1 MAAPNATPSNCGGVS
16 VACCPNR
23 LPEVLKASF
32 SGANTC
38 GFSADAFLA
47 WNGSSW
53 SGSAVGCGGGAFT
66 NGLNCA
72 GKLGVASSAVT
83 GNGGKF
89 NFGISKL
96 GAAWCG
102 ADRFKVI
109 FNVGQ
114 NT

>member
-53 SGSAVGCGGGAFT
+53 SGSAVGCGGGTFT
-66 NGLNCA
+66 IGLSCANNWGMASLTISGSGGNCGFTVNYLVSA
-72 GKLGVASSAVT
+72 GDGP
-83 GNGGKF
+83 
-89 NFGISKL
+89 
-96 GAAWCG
+96 
-102 ADRFKVI
+102 DRFKLI
-109 FNVGQ
+109 YTIKQ
-114 NT
+114 